1 MYVSFQNIE
10 KLSSSPLILYENISI
25 MSTIHQCK
33 FTLALY
39 LKNIFEDHFLHFIQH
54 LLRVFTQE
62 CH

>member
-39 LKNIFEDHFLHFIQH
+39 LKIFLKIIFYILSSIY
-54 LLRVFTQE
+54 
-62 CH
+62 